1 MSADPSSLPQRP
13 SLQRIFL
20 TGLLTLLPVW
30 LTWVVVKFVFSL
42 LSGVSSPWVVPLSE
56 RIAASFPG
64 YLGWIQAL
72 WVQNTI
78 ALGVTLL
85 AILFVGTLSRRM
97 IGQRLLRWFE
107 AIMRRIPFA
116 SVIYDSA
123 RKLLDIL
130 QTQPGS
136 TQRVVLIDFPHRDMK
151 AVGLVTRVIRD
162 RDTGQELAAVY
173 VPTTPNPT
181 SGYLEIVPVEQLT
194 PTNWS
199 VDQAMSFIISGGAV
213 SPDSIP
219 FRRTTNQHEDAAKS
233 PRL

>member
-42 LSGVSSPWVVPLSE
+42 LSGFSSPWVVPLSE

-97 IGQRLLRWFE
+97 IGQRLLRWF
-107 AIMRRIPFA
+107 
-116 SVIYDSA
+116 
-123 RKLLDIL
+123 
-130 QTQPGS
+130 
-136 TQRVVLIDFPHRDMK
+136 
-151 AVGLVTRVIRD
+151 
-162 RDTGQELAAVY
+162 
-173 VPTTPNPT
+173 
-181 SGYLEIVPVEQLT
+181 
-194 PTNWS
+194 
-199 VDQAMSFIISGGAV
+199 
-213 SPDSIP
+213 
-219 FRRTTNQHEDAAKS
+219 
-233 PRL
+233 